1 MPWLPALERSR
12 ATTAQYHLD
21 RRHRAANVA
30 DAFATRPGTRRAIE
44 GRWVVLVDDVVTTGA
59 TLCAAAEALL
69 ADGALAVSAI
79 TVARER

>member
-1 MPWLPALERSR
+1 
-12 ATTAQYHLD
+12 LD

-30 DAFATRPGTRRAIE
+30 EAFATVPGAAGAVR

-59 TLCAAAEALL
+59 TLCAAAGALL
-69 ADGALAVSAI
+69 DAGAAAVSAV